1 MWSMEEVEVVLVGD
15 KTNCLRL
22 TLSRIDSRI
31 GWDVLIKSMLN
42 SVKRRSDLE
51 SDGGN
56 SSSEA
61 SRLAMSDGTHDG
73 GL

>member
-22 TLSRIDSRI
+22 TLSTINSRI
-31 GWDVLIKSMLN
+31 GWDVLIKSTLN
-42 SVKRRSDLE
+42 SVIRR

-61 SRLAMSDGTHDG
+61 SR
-73 GL
+73 